1 MERIRERMDNEC
13 NISYYVL
20 LMFFPQGH
28 LSDNKWH
35 TVIIGRPTRY
45 SHTLMV
51 DGHIATA
58 TTRGDNYHLDLDGIL
73 YLGNL
78 SSSMSPFHFYQESHI
93 PLISLVFSLN
103 SCRASDA
110 QKDELLF

>member
-1 MERIRERMDNEC
+1 MDNEC
-13 NISYYVL
+13 NISYFYVL
-20 LMFFPQGH
+20 LLFFPQGH

-78 SSSMSPFHFYQESHI
+78 SSSMSTFHFYQESHI
-93 PLISLVFSLN
+93 PLISPLFSLN

>member
-1 MERIRERMDNEC
+1 MYNEC
-13 NISYYVL
+13 NISY
-20 LMFFPQGH
+20 FFLCFSPQGH

-78 SSSMSPFHFYQESHI
+78 SS
-93 PLISLVFSLN
+93 LVFYIKNHIFHRFLSFIPPSKPKTNLN
-103 SCRASDA
+103 SWVA
-110 QKDELLF
+110 QNFAR